1 MLRTFSFKKAG
12 SWVGLGVSSWKLS
25 LEQQVEHPQQTRAE
39 GKEGKRETQ
48 LSVEVSCGELLC
60 LRAKLP

>member
-1 MLRTFSFKKAG
+1 M
-12 SWVGLGVSSWKLS
+12 GLGVSSWKLS
-25 LEQQVEHPQQTRAE
+25 LEQQVASTQQTRVE

-48 LSVEVSCGELLC
+48 LSMEVSGGKPLC